1 MASLQVLPA
10 QCQRND
16 SEEFFFDFSC
26 QAPVSLSPPSLFP
39 LNNPSVL
46 FPTPQPVVYTHTT
59 AGLIEDFEMQDEPP
73 TNPFN
78 IYGNPEQFN
87 CVPQVPGPLPAEPP
101 VQAVLPLQLLQKP
114 RRRRITLLEHDDPLK
129 KSEDE
134 FLLCNPDI
142 RPGHLM
148 EKQFDES
155 LLFIP
160 NNNLKFDL
168 GSPANNSQGVIPGY
182 ENDYL
187 FMDDFDEAAEVDD
200 LSDDDDDD
208 KYFHVDDLM
217 GNANFAGL
225 NQQQQVQPPIA
236 LDIPLPVNDLY
247 EYAKP
252 EVHDVHIKEEVTNQF
267 EAMQVDDLELPV
279 PMMEAQPPILM
290 SEAKDSLSPQQI
302 TTAVQK
308 TDELHT
314 CEQIN
319 PATGKPCF
327 KHFSRPYDLIR
338 HQETIHARKKRIF
351 RCVICEGREEGGSGN
366 GKSKTFSRGDALSR
380 HIKVKHNLVGKDA
393 ATLINMAKDHVEFAE
408 E

>member
-1 MASLQVLPA
+1 MASLQVLPL

-16 SEEFFFDFSC
+16 SEEFFFDFSN
-26 QAPVSLSPPSLFP
+26 QAPASLSPPSLFP
-39 LNNPSVL
+39 LNNPAVL
-46 FPTPQPVVYTHTT
+46 FPTPQPAVYTHTG
-59 AGLIEDFEMQDEPP
+59 AGLIEDFEMHDDEP

-87 CVPQVPGPLPAEPP
+87 CVPQVPGPMPTEPP

-114 RRRRITLLEHDDPLK
+114 RRRRITLLEHDDPQK

-160 NNNLKFDL
+160 NNNLKYDL
-168 GSPANNSQGVIPGY
+168 GSTTLTPQGVIPGY

-208 KYFHVDDLM
+208 DNYFHVDDLM
-217 GNANFAGL
+217 GNANFANL
-225 NQQQQVQPPIA
+225 NQQQPQAQQPMA
-236 LDIPLPVNDLY
+236 MDVPLPVNDLY
-247 EYAKP
+247 EYVKP
-252 EVHDVHIKEEVTNQF
+252 EVHDVFLKDDVTNQF
-267 EAMQVDDLELPV
+267 EAMQVDDMPLLV
-279 PMMEAQPPILM
+279 PMAEPQPAMNML
-290 SEAKDSLSPQQI
+290 ETKDSLSPQQI
-302 TTAVQK
+302 SPGVQN
-308 TDELHT
+308 ELHT

-351 RCVICEGREEGGSGN
+351 RCVICEGREEGGPGN

-393 ATLINMAKDHVEFAE
+393 AALINMAKDQVEYAE

>member
-1 MASLQVLPA
+1 M
-10 QCQRND
+10 
-16 SEEFFFDFSC
+16 
-26 QAPVSLSPPSLFP
+26 
-39 LNNPSVL
+39 
-46 FPTPQPVVYTHTT
+46 
-59 AGLIEDFEMQDEPP
+59 
-73 TNPFN
+73 
-78 IYGNPEQFN
+78 
-87 CVPQVPGPLPAEPP
+87 
-101 VQAVLPLQLLQKP
+101 
-114 RRRRITLLEHDDPLK
+114 
-129 KSEDE
+129 
-134 FLLCNPDI
+134 
-142 RPGHLM
+142 
-148 EKQFDES
+148 
-155 LLFIP
+155 
-160 NNNLKFDL
+160 
-168 GSPANNSQGVIPGY
+168 
-182 ENDYL
+182 
-187 FMDDFDEAAEVDD
+187 
-200 LSDDDDDD
+200 
-208 KYFHVDDLM
+208 
-217 GNANFAGL
+217 
-225 NQQQQVQPPIA
+225 QPPIA
-236 LDIPLPVNDLY
+236 LDVPLPVNDLY
-247 EYAKP
+247 EYVKP

-279 PMMEAQPPILM
+279 LMMEAQPPILM

-351 RCVICEGREEGGSGN
+351 RCVICEGREEGGPGN